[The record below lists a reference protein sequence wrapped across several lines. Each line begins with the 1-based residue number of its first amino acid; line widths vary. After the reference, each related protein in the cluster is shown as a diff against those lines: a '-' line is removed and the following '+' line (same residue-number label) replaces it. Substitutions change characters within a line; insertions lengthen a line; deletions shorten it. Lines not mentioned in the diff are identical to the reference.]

1 MEFDAAYYD
10 GRSSERRAVRV
21 RSAGDRLRISGADL
35 EREVRLADVA
45 VDAPLAGVARALTL
59 PDGAQLQTQD
69 HAAVEALFPRAHRL
83 EAWVHGLER
92 RWPEALAALLFTGI
106 FAWWCAVDGL
116 PLAAKL
122 AARFVPPRIEAKL
135 GEQTLTTIDRAL
147 CNPTKLS
154 AARQDALRQRFAVLT
169 AGLDD
174 SHAYRLEL
182 RNCHMGPNAFA
193 LPGGTVVMTDD
204 LAKLAT
210 DDDQL
215 SAVLAHEIGHV
226 RGRHGLRLGLQA
238 AGVAAL
244 TAALFGDAVSI
255 TGLAVTLPTAI
266 LQNGYSR
273 ELETEA
279 DEYAFQRLR
288 EVGLSP
294 TAFAEMMQL
303 FEKEHEKYLGKGAS
317 MDYFS
322 THPATA
328 KRIERALQAAK
339 PAAKR

>member
-1 MEFDAAYYD
+1 
-10 GRSSERRAVRV
+10 
-21 RSAGDRLRISGADL
+21 
-35 EREVRLADVA
+35 
-45 VDAPLAGVARALTL
+45 
-59 PDGAQLQTQD
+59 
-69 HAAVEALFPRAHRL
+69 
-83 EAWVHGLER
+83 
-92 RWPEALAALLFTGI
+92 
-106 FAWWCAVDGL
+106 
-116 PLAAKL
+116 
-122 AARFVPPRIEAKL
+122 
-135 GEQTLTTIDRAL
+135 
-147 CNPTKLS
+147 
-154 AARQDALRQRFAVLT
+154 
-169 AGLDD
+169 
-174 SHAYRLEL
+174 
-182 RNCHMGPNAFA
+182 MGPNAFA